1 MRLKNLEQIAR
12 RERQL
17 FIEEVCDTSLFV
29 LLMPALV
36 KDPNQ
41 QLVIFVNPRHFIVG
55 LGYFMYFC
63 VSDHI
68 HMRHT
73 AVKGI

>member
-1 MRLKNLEQIAR
+1 MCLKNLEQIAR

-17 FIEEVCDTSLFV
+17 LIDEVCDTSLFV
-29 LLMPALV
+29 LLMAALV
-36 KDPNQ
+36 KDPDQ
-41 QLVIFVNPRHFIVG
+41 QLVIFVNPRHFVVG